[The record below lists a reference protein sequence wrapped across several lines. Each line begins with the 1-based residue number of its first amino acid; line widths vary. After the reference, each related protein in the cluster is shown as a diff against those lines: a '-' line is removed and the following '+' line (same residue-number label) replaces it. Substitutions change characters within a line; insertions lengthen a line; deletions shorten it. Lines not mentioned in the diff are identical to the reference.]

1 VKLPVSE
8 MAMKVRSWSI
18 SSIAVM
24 AADPEMAHFR
34 AGVTI
39 SSFLIDQIK
48 NIRFT
53 NQSPQCNIFGLPEES
68 GGDFGWFWAAPIAIL
83 AP

>member
-8 MAMKVRSWSI
+8 IAMKVRNWST

-24 AADPEMAHFR
+24 AADPEKAHFR
-34 AGVTI
+34 AGVAI

-53 NQSPQCNIFGLPEES
+53 NQSPRCNI
-68 GGDFGWFWAAPIAIL
+68 
-83 AP
+83 

>member
-1 VKLPVSE
+1 
-8 MAMKVRSWSI
+8 M
-18 SSIAVM
+18 AVM

>member
-1 VKLPVSE
+1 
-8 MAMKVRSWSI
+8 MT
-18 SSIAVM
+18 
-24 AADPEMAHFR
+24 ADPEKAHFR
-34 AGVTI
+34 GGMTI

-53 NQSPQCNIFGLPEES
+53 NQSPQCNILGLPEES
-68 GGDFGWFWAAPIAIL
+68 GGDFGWFWAAPMAIL

>member
-1 VKLPVSE
+1 
-8 MAMKVRSWSI
+8 
-18 SSIAVM
+18 M
-24 AADPEMAHFR
+24 AADPEIGLFPGR
-34 AGVTI
+34 AI
-39 SSFLIDQIK
+39 SLFLIEQIK

-53 NQSPQCNIFGLPEES
+53 NQSPQCNIFLLPEES

>member
-1 VKLPVSE
+1 
-8 MAMKVRSWSI
+8 
-18 SSIAVM
+18 M

-48 NIRFT
+48 NILFS
-53 NQSPQCNIFGLPEES
+53 NQSLQCNILLLPEES

>member
-1 VKLPVSE
+1 
-8 MAMKVRSWSI
+8 
-18 SSIAVM
+18 M
-24 AADPEMAHFR
+24 AADPEMARFR

-39 SSFLIDQIK
+39 SLFLIDQIK

-53 NQSPQCNIFGLPEES
+53 NQSPRCNILLLPEES

>member
-1 VKLPVSE
+1 
-8 MAMKVRSWSI
+8 
-18 SSIAVM
+18 M
-24 AADPEMAHFR
+24 AAHPEKAHFR
-34 AGVTI
+34 AGLAI
-39 SSFLIDQIK
+39 SLFLIDQIK

-53 NQSPQCNIFGLPEES
+53 NQSLQCNIFRLPEES

>member
-1 VKLPVSE
+1 
-8 MAMKVRSWSI
+8 
-18 SSIAVM
+18 M

-34 AGVTI
+34 AGVAI

-53 NQSPQCNIFGLPEES
+53 NQSPQCNIFNIQASRGIGWGFRVVLGS
-68 GGDFGWFWAAPIAIL
+68 ANSDFGAVTTGLNWRL
-83 AP
+83 L

>member
-1 VKLPVSE
+1 MV
-8 MAMKVRSWSI
+8 
-18 SSIAVM
+18 
-24 AADPEMAHFR
+24 ADPEMAHFR
-34 AGVTI
+34 AGVII
-39 SSFLIDQIK
+39 SSFLIEQIK

-53 NQSPQCNIFGLPEES
+53 NQSPQCNIFLFPEES